1 MTATQTIGEA
11 LTSIFQGIARLHAA
25 FPSRAFTIDG
35 RLVGDVGEVL
45 AELEYNLTLDEVSAP
60 DHDARMRDGRRV
72 QIKATFK
79 NSLTFRKCP
88 DYYLGLKL
96 YPNGEFDEVFNG
108 PGMLILKR
116 YSHRRGIG
124 ERQLSFPIRDLS
136 TLSAQVDDADRV
148 PRR

>member
-45 AELEYNLTLDEVSAP
+45 AELEYDLTLDEVSAP

-72 QIKATFK
+72 QIRAICHWV
-79 NSLTFRKCP
+79 L
-88 DYYLGLKL
+88 
-96 YPNGEFDEVFNG
+96 
-108 PGMLILKR
+108 
-116 YSHRRGIG
+116 RRRWWWG
-124 ERQLSFPIRDLS
+124 RSPVQLQPQREG
-136 TLSAQVDDADRV
+136 
-148 PRR
+148 